1 MLMMNEIEQSNIK
14 AAMSKVVDSEDMT
27 ISPVSGL
34 EEDTVDKQ
42 VLIRVSSKDRQRWRD
57 ASEMSGKTLSS
68 WIRDILNKEASNLL
82 DCPHPLNEVKYYP
95 WAQIC
100 TRCGLRI
107 NLKKK

>member
-1 MLMMNEIEQSNIK
+1 MSDIQENNIK
-14 AAMSKVVDSEDMT
+14 AAMSQVVSSDDLRIKQVAEGEDN
-27 ISPVSGL
+27 V
-34 EEDTVDKQ
+34 VDKQ
-42 VLIRVSSKDRQRWRD
+42 VLIRVSEKDRQRWKQ

-68 WIRDILNKEASNLL
+68 WIRDILNQEANNLL

-107 NLKKK
+107 NLKKMD

>member
-1 MLMMNEIEQSNIK
+1 MSDIQENNIK
-14 AAMSKVVDSEDMT
+14 AAMSQVVSSDDLRIKQVAEGEDN
-27 ISPVSGL
+27 V
-34 EEDTVDKQ
+34 VDKQ
-42 VLIRVSSKDRQRWRD
+42 VLIRVSEKDRQRWKQ

-68 WIRDILNKEASNLL
+68 WIRDILNQEANNLL